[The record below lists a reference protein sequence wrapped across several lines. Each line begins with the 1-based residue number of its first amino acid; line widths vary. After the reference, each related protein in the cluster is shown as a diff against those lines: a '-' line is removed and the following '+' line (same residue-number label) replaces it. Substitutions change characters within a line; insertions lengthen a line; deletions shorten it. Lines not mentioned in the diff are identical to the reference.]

1 MFSAGIYARAVQEGA
16 TFEDKYISLLRDTGS
31 MNVEELAQKH
41 LGVDLTEPDFWQSAV
56 DMAAQDVKQF
66 MELTESKVRA

>member
-1 MFSAGIYARAVQEGA
+1 MRELCRKVQA
-16 TFEDKYISLLRDTGS
+16 FEDKYISLLRDTGS

-66 MELTESKVRA
+66 MALTEAKVRE

>member
-1 MFSAGIYARAVQEGA
+1 
-16 TFEDKYISLLRDTGS
+16 

-56 DMAAQDVKQF
+56 DMAVQDVKQF
-66 MELTESKVRA
+66 MELTEAKVRV